1 MKSAQETSTPQ
12 SPPITTLSDIMS
24 VIIII
29 KLWWSECELECKWLI
44 IGRTLLWGWKKKDAC
59 HAQSGQSE
67 LDEGARS
74 TGVSLAR
81 SHPAQIE
88 MVQCLPVW
96 TCCSDPKLPSGHFKG
111 SAQLYHKKKKKQHKK
126 PTWLQWSL
134 AALPLVSN
142 HHSPAPLITLP
153 VLCMIWPNFIKHNMA
168 HCKKS
173 CHLLS
178 ALKYMQRFWVSVHFT
193 WPTSMMHC
201 VRIHV
206 RKKIKN

>member
-74 TGVSLAR
+74 TGVNLAR

-111 SAQLYHKKKKKQHKK
+111 SAQLYHKKKKKNTQKTQK
-126 PTWLQWSL
+126 TYMAAVVTCSSTSSVQSSL
-134 AALPLVSN
+134 SCSPHNITCALYD
-142 HHSPAPLITLP
+142 
-153 VLCMIWPNFIKHNMA
+153 MA
-168 HCKKS
+168 E
-173 CHLLS
+173 L
-178 ALKYMQRFWVSVHFT
+178 YQV
-193 WPTSMMHC
+193 
-201 VRIHV
+201 
-206 RKKIKN
+206 